1 MTLTTAQIGEAG
13 PTTQFLP
20 NQKVVA
26 LIAFASSLCV
36 SDGVDVECPTTTDGP
51 RWQNSS
57 NRYTQAEFNEEPVFI
72 PP

>member
-26 LIAFASSLCV
+26 LIAFAFSLCV

-51 RWQNSS
+51 RWRQRNW
-57 NRYTQAEFNEEPVFI
+57 YTPAEFNEESVFI